1 MTEFWNVVTDTKNEN
16 ETITNGILASLQK
29 SFDDFQVRA
38 ERLSRAYEAMQKDF
52 KKVNI
57 ELDAKNAE
65 LKKSL
70 AVQEEMQTYLN
81 SILESMDNGVIG
93 VDIAGKITHFNRAAT
108 EISGYCTDDVLGKP
122 YADIFLK
129 RDENEAA
136 LLRVLQTGKVQ
147 SRDEKVIWHKDG
159 HPVPVS
165 FQTAQLADRNGETL
179 GAVEIFSDVSKIKKL
194 EGEMQQ
200 SRTMAALGEMSATVA
215 HEIRNPLGAMGMWAG
230 LLERDFS
237 PDDTRGHT
245 LKKIIEGLSRLNKI
259 VSNLL
264 VYTRPIKTELR
275 KVTLESILEE
285 IVDFIEIEIER
296 LGQKVTVNKKWESA
310 CRSFVLAD
318 PEKIE
323 QVVMN
328 LCLNAIQAM
337 PDGGVLTISIDP
349 FPSKDSAHLSF
360 SIADSGIG
368 IDKCELQKIFTP
380 FYTTKANGT
389 GLGLAIV
396 KKFVEYHSGYIDVS
410 SVPNEGTT
418 FKIFLPKLKE

>member
-1 MTEFWNVVTDTKNEN
+1 VVIDLKNEN
-16 ETITNGILASLQK
+16 TALPDSVLASLQK
-29 SFDDFQVRA
+29 SFEDFQVRA

-57 ELDAKNAE
+57 ELDSKNAE

-70 AVQEEMQTYLN
+70 AVQEEIQTYLN

-93 VDIAGKITHFNRAAT
+93 VDITGSITHFNRAAS
-108 EISGYCTDDVLGKP
+108 EISGYSGAEVLGKTYQDVFAKP
-122 YADIFLK
+122 
-129 RDENEAA
+129 DENEAA
-136 LLRVLQTGKVQ
+136 ILRVLQTGKAQ
-147 SRDEKVIWHKDG
+147 QRDEKVLWHKDG

-165 FQTAQLADRNGETL
+165 FQTARLADREGGTL
-179 GAVEIFSDVSKIKKL
+179 GAVEIFSDISKIKKL

-264 VYTRPIKTELR
+264 VYKRPIKTELR
-275 KVTLESILEE
+275 KVTLEGVLEE

-296 LGQKVTVNKKWESA
+296 LGQKVTVNKKWDPS
-310 CRSFVLAD
+310 RQSFVLAD

-337 PDGGVLTISIDP
+337 PDGGELTIAIDP
-349 FPSKDSAHLSF
+349 SSSNDPSAYVSF
-360 SIADSGIG
+360 SIADSGVG
-368 IDKCELQKIFTP
+368 IDKGDLQKIFAP

-396 KKFVEYHSGYIDVS
+396 KKFVEYHSGHIDVS
-410 SVPNEGTT
+410 SVPLSGTT

>member
-1 MTEFWNVVTDTKNEN
+1 MVIDTKNDSA
-16 ETITNGILASLQK
+16 TIPNSILVSLQK
-29 SFDDFQVRA
+29 SFEDFQLRS
-38 ERLSRAYEAMQKDF
+38 ERLSRAYEAMQRDF

-57 ELDAKNAE
+57 ELDAKNVE

-93 VDIAGKITHFNRAAT
+93 VDISGKITHFNRAAA
-108 EISGYCTDDVLGKP
+108 EISGFVSNDVLGKP
-122 YADIFLK
+122 YTDIFSK
-129 RDENEAA
+129 QDENEAA
-136 LLRVLQTGKVQ
+136 LLCVLQTGKAQ
-147 SRDEKVIWHKDG
+147 KRDEKVIWHKDG

-165 FQTAQLADRNGETL
+165 YQTARLADSTGVTL
-179 GAVEIFSDVSKIKKL
+179 GAVEIFSDISKIKKL

-275 KVTLESILEE
+275 KVILESILEE

-296 LGQKVTVNKKWESA
+296 LGQKVTVHKKWDPA
-310 CRSFVLAD
+310 CQSFVLAD

-328 LCLNAIQAM
+328 LCLNAVQAM
-337 PDGGVLTISIDP
+337 PEGGVLTIAIDP
-349 FPSKDSAHLSF
+349 SLSSESGHQSF
-360 SIADSGIG
+360 SITDSGVG
-368 IDKCELQKIFTP
+368 IDKSELQKIFAP